1 MLTLLRFLACMTA
14 FSPAVMPTLLGAAPA
29 DAVATSVASSC
40 AGDDFPISI
49 ADIKKEL
56 GKPTESD
63 DDFVDYRD
71 KLNLRVSFLGH
82 LEVQAMTTKAGTDL
96 TTKFF
101 KSKLFKDEE
110 GKAILEL
117 VKAKGGEKK
126 VGRFEITAK
135 ESTVIDGMIILK
147 ITPLPK
153 K

>member
-1 MLTLLRFLACMTA
+1 MVRTLSLLACVA
-14 FSPAVMPTLLGAAPA
+14 FISQVGTPTVRGADPVKAVSKPVPSA
-29 DAVATSVASSC
+29 C

-49 ADIKKEL
+49 AQIKKEL
-56 GKPTESD
+56 GTPTDSD

-71 KLNLRVSFLGH
+71 KLNLRVSALGH
-82 LEVQAMTTKAGTDL
+82 LEVQAMTSKAGTDL
-96 TTKFF
+96 ATKFF
-101 KSKLFKDEE
+101 TSKLFTDAE
-110 GKAILEL
+110 GKAVLEL

-135 ESTVIDGMIILK
+135 ESTVVNGMVVLK

>member
-1 MLTLLRFLACMTA
+1 MVKTLSLLACVA
-14 FSPAVMPTLLGAAPA
+14 FLSSGGTPRVWGADP
-29 DAVATSVASSC
+29 VKVVPKPVSSAC

-49 ADIKKEL
+49 TQIKKEL
-56 GKPTESD
+56 GTPTDSD

-71 KLNLRVSFLGH
+71 KLNLRVSLLGH
-82 LEVQAMTTKAGTDL
+82 LEVLAMTNRAGTDL
-96 TTKFF
+96 ATKFF
-101 KSKLFKDEE
+101 TSKLFKDEE

-135 ESTVIDGMIILK
+135 ESTVVNGMVILK